1 MTFELCILIVGVIAF
16 LMVVFDW
23 PGVDGDV

>member
-23 PGVDGDV
+23 PRVDGDV